1 MEIEMDGKIA
11 AFWRRFLE
19 KTGRGA
25 GTPLYESFHFDLNEK
40 AANQLLAMVLG
51 GQKTATSSS
60 ALALGEQ
67 GKPPQVGSL
76 SIVTDFAGNPACVIE
91 TTAITVIP
99 YKDMTF
105 DICRREGE
113 DDCLES
119 WQRTHTRYFFEEAA
133 LLGYAFTPDMPV
145 IFEDFRV
152 VYREG

>member
-1 MEIEMDGKIA
+1 MGMDDTTA
-11 AFWRRFLE
+11 AFWQRFLE

-25 GTPLYESFHFDLNEK
+25 ETPLYESFHFDLNEK
-40 AANQLLAMVLG
+40 AANELLAMVLS

-60 ALALGEQ
+60 ALAFGPQ
-67 GKPPQVGSL
+67 GAPQVGGL

-91 TTAITVIP
+91 TTAITAIP
-99 YKDMTF
+99 YQDMTF
-105 DICRREGE
+105 EVCRREGE

-119 WQRTHTRYFFEEAA
+119 WQRTHTRFFSEEAE

-152 VYREG
+152 VYREA